1 MTRARVLLVEDDR
14 DLAVG
19 LTDAFAMEGY
29 EVSHVAD
36 GRAGLA
42 EAVRG
47 RHDLIL
53 LDVML
58 PELSGFDLLRELRA
72 RGSDVPVLMLTA
84 RGEELDK
91 VRGLKLGADDY
102 VTKPFGIMELIARV
116 EARLRRSRL
125 AKGGSLELEDI
136 AVDFRARTARRHGRP
151 VALTAREF
159 EILEALAARRGEAVS
174 RADLVTR
181 IWGTDDDVEV
191 TTRAVDQHIA
201 SLRRKLGD
209 DAERPRIIETVYG
222 YGYRV
227 VR

>member
-1 MTRARVLLVEDDR
+1 MTRARLLLIEDDR
-14 DLAVG
+14 DLAMG
-19 LTDAFAMEGY
+19 LTDALELEGY
-29 EVSHVAD
+29 RVSHVAD
-36 GRAGLA
+36 GRAGLV
-42 EAVRG
+42 EALHG
-47 RHDLIL
+47 RHDLIV

-58 PELSGFDLLRELRA
+58 PGLSGFDVLRELRA
-72 RGSDVPVLMLTA
+72 RRNEVPVLVLTA

-102 VTKPFGIMELIARV
+102 VTKPFGIMELMARIEARV
-116 EARLRRSRL
+116 RRL
-125 AKGGSLELEDI
+125 ATVEAASLELDDVV
-136 AVDFRARTARRHGRP
+136 VDFRTRKALRRGHP
-151 VALTAREF
+151 VVLTAREF

-174 RADLVTR
+174 RADLVAR

-191 TTRAVDQHIA
+191 TTRTVDQHIA

-209 DAERPRIIETVYG
+209 DAEHSRIIETVYG

>member
-1 MTRARVLLVEDDR
+1 MSRARVLLVEDDR

-19 LTDAFAMEGY
+19 LTDALELEGY
-29 EVSHVAD
+29 EVSHVTE

-42 EAVRG
+42 EAMRG
-47 RHDLIL
+47 RHDLVL

-72 RGSDVPVLMLTA
+72 RGSEVPVVMLTA

-116 EARLRRSRL
+116 EARLRHTRHV
-125 AKGGSLELEDI
+125 AAASLKLDDGV
-136 AVDFRARTARRHGRP
+136 VDFRARTARRHGRP
-151 VALTAREF
+151 VVLTAREF
-159 EILEALAARRGEAVS
+159 EILETLAARRGEAVS

-191 TTRAVDQHIA
+191 TTRTVDQHIA

-209 DAERPRIIETVYG
+209 DAEHPRLIETVYG